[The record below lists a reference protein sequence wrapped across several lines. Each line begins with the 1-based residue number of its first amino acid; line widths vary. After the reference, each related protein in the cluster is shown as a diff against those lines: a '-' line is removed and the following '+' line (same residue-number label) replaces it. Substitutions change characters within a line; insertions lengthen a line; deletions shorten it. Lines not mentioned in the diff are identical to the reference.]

1 MITLKRREDESI
13 VINLDNHKVI
23 IRLSEVDEES
33 TAAKLEVQADEDI
46 RITHNF
52 TQMEY
57 VD

>member
-13 VINLDNHKVI
+13 VIKLDNHKVI
-23 IRLSEVDEES
+23 IKLSEIDEES
-33 TAAKLEVQADEDI
+33 TAAKLDVQADEEI

-52 TQMEY
+52 TQLEY